1 MFEGFRTQRVALTD
15 SKINVEI
22 GGAGPPLL
30 LLHGCPQT
38 HVIWHKI
45 GPHLAKKFTFGDAGP
60 ARLRGKQR
68 ANS

>member
-1 MFEGFRTQRVALTD
+1 
-15 SKINVEI
+15 
-22 GGAGPPLL
+22 L